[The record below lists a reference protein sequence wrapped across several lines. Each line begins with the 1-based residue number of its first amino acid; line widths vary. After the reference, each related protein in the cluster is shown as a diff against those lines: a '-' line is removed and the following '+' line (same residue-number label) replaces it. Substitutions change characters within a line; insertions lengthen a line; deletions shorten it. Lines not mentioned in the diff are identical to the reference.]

1 MSFEDWLSASPYTEK
16 RKQELR
22 EVRRSI
28 EVTTRI
34 PLARRCHR
42 VKTHIKNESYPTIKN
57 ARLINARVDEY
68 LVFAGPLAKSIEAVL
83 YERPEFIKHVPVKDR
98 PAVISAL
105 KAFGQ
110 QPHENDHVCFEGNL
124 VPDFQDASEMVLCDW
139 VAGAAAPDLCALV
152 RDVETG
158 KNVLKMRCGFSL
170 AVEGER
176 MSGTS
181 FTSCFNGFDNLMSF
195 LFVCHSNGLQGR
207 GFVEGD
213 DGLFMVSGKLTS
225 DMFRVVG
232 LTVEINPIA
241 DVSEGHFCGMTF
253 TEDGTLIKDPRRVF
267 QTFGWTSSFMGAGE
281 RIMDELLRSKS
292 LSLACEMPQCPIVGA
307 LARRG
312 LELTQGVVVRHH
324 ASSWQGPTAHQLSTV
339 EQELLPFKPTLAAR
353 MLVQKLFAISVDD
366 QIHIEALIF
375 DDRLD
380 MIQRL
385 VPPSTS
391 QILVESSYL
400 EVT

>member
-22 EVRRSI
+22 EVRAQV
-28 EVTTRI
+28 ETTTRI
-34 PLARRCHR
+34 PLASRCHR

-57 ARLINARVDEY
+57 ARLINARLDEY
-68 LVFAGPLAKSIEAVL
+68 LVFVGPLAKSIESVL

-98 PAVISAL
+98 PRVISEM
-105 KAFGQ
+105 KVYGE
-110 QPHENDHVCFEGNL
+110 QPYENDHVCFEGNL
-124 VPDFQDASEMVLCDW
+124 VPDFQNSSEMVLCEW
-139 VAGAAAPDLCALV
+139 VAGAAAPDLVELV

-158 KNVLKMRCGFSL
+158 KNVLKLRCGFSL
-170 AVEGER
+170 VVEGER

-195 LFVCHSNGLQGR
+195 LFVCKRNGLRGR

-213 DGLFMVSGKLTS
+213 DGLFTVGGKLTS
-225 DMFRVVG
+225 DMFRIVG

-241 DVSEGHFCGMTF
+241 DINQGHFCGMTF
-253 TEDGTLIKDPRRVF
+253 TEDGTLVKDPRRVF

-292 LSLACEMPQCPIVGA
+292 LSLACEMPQCPIIGA
-307 LARRG
+307 FARRG
-312 LELTQGVVVRHH
+312 LELTRGIVVKHH
-324 ASSWQGPTAHQLSTV
+324 ATSWQGPTAHQLSTV
-339 EQELLPFKPTLAAR
+339 EQGLGPFSPTPAAR
-353 MLVQKLFAISVDD
+353 ELVQQLFGISVGD
-366 QIHIEALIF
+366 QLRIEALVF
-375 DDRLD
+375 EDRLD
-380 MIQRL
+380 MIQSI
-385 VPPSTS
+385 VPPSP
-391 QILVESSYL
+391 QQVVVESAYI